1 MRAKVWKS
9 GGTEPT
15 AWTRTSYR
23 HTAGL
28 QVAGGV
34 GMYYYLSGSTTNPPV
49 VFSTDGFRVAT
60 P

>member
-1 MRAKVWKS
+1 VWKA

-15 AWTRTSYR
+15 AWTRTTTDS
-23 HTAGL
+23 TAGL

-34 GMYYYLSGSTTNPPV
+34 GVYYYLSGTTNNPPV
-49 VFSTDGFRVAT
+49 VFSTDGFRVTT